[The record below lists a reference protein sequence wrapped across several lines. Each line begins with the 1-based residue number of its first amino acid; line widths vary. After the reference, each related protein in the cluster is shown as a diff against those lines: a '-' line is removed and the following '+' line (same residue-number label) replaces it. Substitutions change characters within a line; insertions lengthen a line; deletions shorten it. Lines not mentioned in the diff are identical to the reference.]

1 MSGKKCLSFDDSL
14 FSRNRSK
21 AVELLASVFDHT
33 EKKFMRG
40 FRLLTLGW
48 SDGNTFLPLSFSL
61 LRSENEKN
69 RLNGA
74 NPLIDKRTNG
84 CTSVD
89 FLMLS
94 ILLL

>member
-1 MSGKKCLSFDDSL
+1 LSSLIIKDSVSILTSAERVKVLIFDDSL

-21 AVELLASVFDHT
+21 AVELLARVFDHT

-61 LRSENEKN
+61 LSSENEKTAST
-69 RLNGA
+69 G
-74 NPLIDKRTNG
+74 
-84 CTSVD
+84 
-89 FLMLS
+89 
-94 ILLL
+94 